1 MSIFFNYNGKL
12 FSDHQSV
19 FGPDNRSFKFG
30 DGVFET
36 MRFKDGKIIFSTD
49 HFERLFN
56 GLKILKFNITN
67 YITAEHFEEQVQELA
82 KANNCYGS
90 ARIRLT
96 CFRKDSDLTNP
107 DTSNP
112 DYIIQAWSLQANS
125 TKFLK
130 VDLLTGIFKSCD
142 QLSNLKT
149 NNFLPYI
156 MAMIKVKESSCD
168 ECVVLNAY
176 NRICDASRGNI
187 FIVVNKTIYTPP
199 LSEGCVAGV
208 MRKNLIALLKKN
220 HFAIIEKS
228 LTLDELQSADEMFI
242 TNVTAGI
249 QPVSTFLNKTYQT
262 LYTNEILSLVRQT
275 F

>member
-12 FSDHQSV
+12 FSAQQPV
-19 FGPDNRSFKFG
+19 FSPDNRSFKFG

-36 MRFKDGKIIFSTD
+36 MRFKEGKIIFSPD

-56 GLKILKFNITN
+56 GLKTLKFNLT
-67 YITAEHFEEQVQELA
+67 TEVSAEYFEELIQELV
-82 KANNCYGS
+82 KANNCYGT

-112 DYIIQAWSLQANS
+112 DYIIQAWSLQTNS
-125 TKFLK
+125 IKFLK

-156 MAMIKVKESSCD
+156 MAMLKAKESGCD

-208 MRKNLIALLKKN
+208 MRKNLIALLKNN

-249 QPVSTFLNKTYQT
+249 QPVSSFLNKTYQT
-262 LYTNEILSLVRQT
+262 SYSEEILLLVHPT